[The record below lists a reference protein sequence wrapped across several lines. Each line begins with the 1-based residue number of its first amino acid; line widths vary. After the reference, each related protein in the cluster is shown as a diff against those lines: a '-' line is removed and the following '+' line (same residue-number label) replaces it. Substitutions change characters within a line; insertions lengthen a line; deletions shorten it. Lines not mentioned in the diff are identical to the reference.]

1 MTLVL
6 ENINQ
11 LYILHAAILELKFD
25 ENISHNSLN
34 LSPFLSETSNKI
46 IEKLIELSSNHPDY
60 GTPDQLNAWRNLT
73 PDRSEWKVVESYI
86 IQNSEYWSKCDF
98 EEKNKFIDIIIS
110 PFIIEDKH
118 RNQLLSL

>member
-1 MTLVL
+1 MNLEL

>member
-1 MTLVL
+1 MNL
-6 ENINQ
+6 ELESIDQ

-34 LSPFLSETSNKI
+34 LSPFLSETSNRI

-86 IQNSEYWSKCDF
+86 IQYSEYWSKCDF
-98 EEKNKFIDIIIS
+98 EEKNKFIDIIIN

>member
-1 MTLVL
+1 MNL
-6 ENINQ
+6 ELKNINQ
-11 LYILHAAILELKFD
+11 LYILHEAILELKFD
-25 ENISHNSLN
+25 ENISRNSLN
-34 LSPFLSETSNKI
+34 LSPFLSEASNKI

-60 GTPDQLNAWRNLT
+60 GTPDEWNAWRILT

-86 IQNSEYWSKCDF
+86 FQNSEYWSKCNF

-110 PFIIEDKH
+110 PFKIQDKH

>member
-1 MTLVL
+1 MNLVL

-86 IQNSEYWSKCDF
+86 IQNSEYWGKCDF

>member
-1 MTLVL
+1 MNLEL
-6 ENINQ
+6 ENIDQ

-110 PFIIEDKH
+110 PFIIEYKH
-118 RNQLLSL
+118 RNQLLSF

>member
-1 MTLVL
+1 MNLVL